1 MTHNT
6 PCANCLTLDPYSS
19 PNQNIKLSWPRS
31 YYHCHWQCRSFNTFR
46 YSWRYVAI
54 IVMFGIHLNRPLRT
68 QIEKLK
74 FLSPMIQTWH
84 RLHLLCNLTFT
95 PSYHRQQNIM
105 FTSLWKQKKK
115 KHIKIWPPYDESKI
129 NTKKQSLANQWL
141 PWRYSF
147 DKSLTQEFSC
157 TSGHYVLYHNK
168 VATKITY

>member
-54 IVMFGIHLNRPLRT
+54 IVMFGIHLNRPLWRR
-68 QIEKLK
+68 LK
-74 FLSPMIQTWH
+74 NWNSYLPWYKPGIDCIFFATWLSP
-84 RLHLLCNLTFT
+84 HLITDNK
-95 PSYHRQQNIM
+95 
-105 FTSLWKQKKK
+105 TSCSQACENKKK
-115 KHIKIWPPYDESKI
+115 KNISKSGHLMMNPRLTQKI
-129 NTKKQSLANQWL
+129 QSLANQWL
-141 PWRYSF
+141 PWQYSF